1 MLEVV
6 TNAVAAAPPLSAPRS
21 VAEPDVTSI
30 VPPQPKTIRDTG
42 LDRQLV
48 LALLAKAIHQ
58 AGKAHLPILGSKLR
72 LSLNVLR
79 EALEL
84 LMAEQ
89 VVEIA
94 SRGESDIDVQY
105 RLTGPGKTYVAE
117 CLAQCRYV
125 GPAPVT
131 LDAFRVVLARD
142 AARHAQAA
150 HIGSAEL
157 AAAFADDGIGSA
169 VRTQIGAALHSR
181 RTLLLL
187 HGPSGSGKSA
197 LARKLVRLLP
207 GVVCVPY
214 AILVGQ
220 HIVQFHDPLVHLAP
234 LPNHAREHDERRNCD
249 SRWSV
254 CQRPLVQVGAEL
266 TREMLDLR
274 YDAAN
279 GIYRVPCHFQAS
291 GGVCVID
298 DLGRQRLAAS
308 DLLNHFIA
316 PLDRG
321 TTLLTLQGGHT
332 EPVPFD
338 VKLVLVSNLAPQA
351 MFDEPLLR
359 RIGYKIHLGALSE
372 AAYRALLRRECAS
385 AGIAFEQDAADYLLK
400 QLHAASVRPLLAAYP
415 RELLSRVADFASF
428 AGTPPRLTIPALEQ
442 AWTSMFVCCAPLAG
456 NPAVAASAQA
466 AVLFG
471 ERS

>member
-1 MLEVV
+1 MLEAA
-6 TNAVAAAPPLSAPRS
+6 TNGVAAAPPLAAPRS
-21 VAEPDVTSI
+21 ALAEQDVTSI

-48 LALLAKAIHQ
+48 LALLVKAIHA

-105 RLTGPGKTYVAE
+105 RLTGPGKDYAAE

-131 LDAFRVVLARD
+131 LDALRAVLARD
-142 AARHAQAA
+142 AARHAQCAR
-150 HIGSAEL
+150 IGSAEL

-169 VRTQIGAALHSR
+169 VRAQLGAALHSR
-181 RTLLLL
+181 RALLL

-214 AILVGQ
+214 AVLIGQ

-254 CQRPLVQVGAEL
+254 CQRPLVHVGAEL
-266 TREMLDLR
+266 TAEMLDLR

-279 GIYRVPCHFQAS
+279 GIYRAPCHFQAS

-298 DLGRQRLAAS
+298 DLGRQRLAAA
-308 DLLNHFIA
+308 DLLNHFIG
-316 PLDRG
+316 PLDHG
-321 TTLLTLQGGHT
+321 TALLTLQGGHT

-338 VKLVLVSNLAPQA
+338 VKMVFVTSLVPQA
-351 MFDEPLLR
+351 LLDEPLLR

-372 AAYRALLRRECAS
+372 TGYRTLLRRQCAA
-385 AGIAFEQDAADYLLK
+385 AGIAFEQDAADYLLQ
-400 QLHAASVRPLLAAYP
+400 QLHAASVRPLLAGYP
-415 RELLSRVADFASF
+415 RELLGRVADFASF
-428 AGTPPRLTIPALEQ
+428 AGAPPRLTIPALEQ
-442 AWTSMFVCCAPLAG
+442 AWTSMFECSAPLAG
-456 NPAVAASAQA
+456 IPAVAAAAQGV
-466 AVLFG
+466 VLFG

>member
-6 TNAVAAAPPLSAPRS
+6 TNAVAAAPPLSVPRG

-79 EALEL
+79 EALDV

-105 RLTGPGKTYVAE
+105 RLTGPGKAYAAE

-131 LDAFRVVLARD
+131 LDAFRAVLARD

-181 RTLLLL
+181 RALLL

-197 LARKLVRLLP
+197 LARKLARLLP

-214 AILVGQ
+214 AILIGQ
-220 HIVQFHDPLVHLAP
+220 NIVQFHDPLVHLAP

-249 SRWSV
+249 SRWIV

-298 DLGRQRLAAS
+298 DLGRQGPGAT
-308 DLLNHFIA
+308 DLLNHFIG

-321 TTLLTLQGGHT
+321 TALLTLQGGHT
-332 EPVPFD
+332 ETVPFD
-338 VKLVLVSNLAPQA
+338 VKLVLITSLAPQA
-351 MFDEPLLR
+351 MLDEPLLR
-359 RIGYKIHLGALSE
+359 RIGYKIHVGALSE
-372 AAYRALLRRECAS
+372 TAYRALLRRECAG
-385 AGIAFEQDAADYLLK
+385 AGIAFEHDAADYLLK

-415 RELLSRVADFASF
+415 RELLSRMADFASF

-456 NPAVAASAQA
+456 NPAVAASAQG

-471 ERS
+471 EKS

>member
-6 TNAVAAAPPLSAPRS
+6 TNGVAAPSPLLAAHS
-21 VAEPDVTSI
+21 VAEQDVTSL

-48 LALLAKAIHQ
+48 LGLVAKAIHQ
-58 AGKAHLPILGSKLR
+58 AGKAHPPILSSKLR

-79 EALEL
+79 EALDV

-94 SRGESDIDVQY
+94 SRGETDIDVQY
-105 RLTGPGKTYVAE
+105 RLTGPGKAYAAE

-125 GPAPVT
+125 GPAPVA
-131 LDAFRVVLARD
+131 LDAFRAVLARD
-142 AARHAQAA
+142 AARHAQAV

-157 AAAFADDGIGSA
+157 AGAFADEGIGSA
-169 VRTQIGAALHSR
+169 VRTQLGAALRSR
-181 RTLLLL
+181 RALLL
-187 HGPSGSGKSA
+187 HGPSGSGKTA

-214 AILVGQ
+214 AILFGRQ
-220 HIVQFHDPLVHLAP
+220 IVQFHDPLVHLAP
-234 LPNHAREHDERRNCD
+234 LPNHAREHEERRNCD

-254 CQRPLVQVGAEL
+254 CQRPLVLVGAEL
-266 TREMLDLR
+266 TGEMLALR

-279 GIYRVPCHFQAS
+279 GTYRAPCYFQAS

-298 DLGRQRLAAS
+298 DLGRQRLAAT
-308 DLLNHFIA
+308 DLLNHFIG
-316 PLDRG
+316 PIDRG
-321 TTLLTLQGGHT
+321 AGLLTLPGAYS

-338 VKLVLVSNLAPQA
+338 VKLVFVTNLAPQGLL
-351 MFDEPLLR
+351 DEPLLR
-359 RIGYKIHLGALSE
+359 RIGYKIHVGALSE
-372 AAYRALLRRECAS
+372 AAYCALLRRECAL
-385 AGIAFEQDAADYLLK
+385 AGIACEQEAVDYLLR
-400 QLHAASVRPLLAAYP
+400 QLHAASVRPLLASYP

-442 AWTSMFVCCAPLAG
+442 AWTSMFVCCAPLPG
-456 NPAVAASAQA
+456 NPAVAASPQG